1 MAIRTFQP
9 AASVWLFKTILRNA
23 GGMSR
28 RASGRKAISIERTKS
43 TASPYLAE
51 QGRGAYG

>member
-1 MAIRTFQP
+1 VAIRTFQP